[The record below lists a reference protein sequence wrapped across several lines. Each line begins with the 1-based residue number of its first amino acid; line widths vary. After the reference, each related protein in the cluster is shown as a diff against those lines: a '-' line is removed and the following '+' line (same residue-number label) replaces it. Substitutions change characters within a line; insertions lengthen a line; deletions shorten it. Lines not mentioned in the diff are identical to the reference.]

1 MDLKQLRYFITVAEE
16 ASFSN
21 AAKRLHITQPPLS
34 TAIKNLE
41 EEMGVRLFERSTRTV
56 RLTEAGDA
64 FFVESQQLFIHL
76 DQSIQTAR
84 RIGQGEIGRLSLGF
98 VPSAASSSLPPLL
111 KNFRQRYPG
120 VTISLHEMNPVE
132 LVRSLGTGRVDAAF
146 FYLPGGK
153 LPPFGE
159 PELASRPISREPL
172 VVALPEDHPAA
183 ARRRIELKSLA
194 DEPFIL
200 VTGHRGSGLRE
211 LILSTCH
218 EAQFMP
224 NVVQEATLIQTIG
237 GLVASGVGVALVP
250 ASLRRL
256 QSSGVSYR
264 QIQDNPAFV
273 EMGIV
278 WQRVNDNRIL
288 DGFLGVVADNTS
300 LATTPTGATHETRN
314 EVQSIS

>member
-1 MDLKQLRYFITVAEE
+1 MDLKQLRYFIAVAEE

-21 AAKRLHITQPPLS
+21 AAKRLHVTQPPLS

-41 EEMGVRLFERSTRTV
+41 QEMGVQLFERSTRTV

-64 FFVESQQLFIHL
+64 FFVETQQLFIHL
-76 DQSIQTAR
+76 DQSVQTAR
-84 RIGQGEIGRLSLGF
+84 RIGQGDIGRLSLGF
-98 VPSAASSSLPPLL
+98 VPSAASGPLPPLL

-120 VTISLHEMNPVE
+120 VTTSLHEMNPAE
-132 LVRSLGTGRVDAAF
+132 LVRGLSAGRIDAAF
-146 FYLPGGK
+146 FYLPSAR

-159 PELASRPISREPL
+159 PELDSRPVSREPL

-194 DEPFIL
+194 EQPFIL
-200 VTGHRGSGLRE
+200 VTGHRGSGLRDI
-211 LILSTCH
+211 ILSTCH

-237 GLVASGVGVALVP
+237 GLVASGVGMALVP

-264 QIQDNPAFV
+264 QIQDNTAFV
-273 EMGIV
+273 EMGVV
-278 WQRVNDNRIL
+278 WKRDNENRIL
-288 DGFLGVVADNTS
+288 KGFLEVVADNTT
-300 LATTPTGATHETRN
+300 LAATPTSETTEAHETDQ
-314 EVQSIS
+314 VTD